1 VPDLLLLFLKW
12 PEPGLA
18 KTRLIPALG
27 PETAAAVYRLL
38 AEAEVA
44 ATRPGAG
51 EYDRLFC
58 FSPAAAEAQVRA
70 WFPGE
75 AVWPQ
80 PEGDLG
86 HRMASAFGA
95 AFARGANRVALVG
108 TDIPGVTRDL
118 VARSFDAL
126 AAADLVLGPTHDGGY
141 YLVAMARPLPELFE
155 GMEWSTTGV
164 LAATRERAEALG
176 LGTRLVR
183 PLTDIDTLDDLR
195 ATWDEIDPLLGREP
209 EVRDAVARALAL
221 RPGGARFGAQ

>member
-1 VPDLLLLFLKW
+1 MPDLLLLFLKW

-27 PETAAAVYRLL
+27 AETAAAVYRLL

-44 ATRPGAG
+44 ATRPDAR

-58 FSPAAAEAQVRA
+58 FSPADAEARIRA

-75 AVWPQ
+75 GVWPQ

-86 HRMASAFGA
+86 QRMAKAFEAGFRTGA
-95 AFARGANRVALVG
+95 RRVALVG
-108 TDIPGVTRDL
+108 TDIPWVTRDL
-118 VARSFDAL
+118 VARSFEAL
-126 AAADLVLGPTHDGGY
+126 ASADLVLGPTHDGGY
-141 YLVAMARPLPELFE
+141 YLVAMARPLPELFA

-164 LAATRERAEALG
+164 LAATRGRAEALG
-176 LGTRLVR
+176 LETHLAP
-183 PLTDIDTLDDLR
+183 PLTDIDTLDDLG
-195 ATWDEIDPLLGREP
+195 ATWAELEPLLGREP
-209 EVRDAVARALAL
+209 GVRDAVARALAQ

>member
-1 VPDLLLLFLKW
+1 MPDLLLLFLKW

-44 ATRPGAG
+44 ATRPEAG

-58 FSPAAAEAQVRA
+58 FSPADAEARVRA

-75 AVWPQ
+75 GLWPQ

-86 HRMASAFGA
+86 QRMAKAFEAGFRSGA
-95 AFARGANRVALVG
+95 KRVALVG
-108 TDIPGVTRDL
+108 TDIPWVTRDL

-126 AAADLVLGPTHDGGY
+126 ASADLVLGPTHDGGY
-141 YLVAMARPLPELFE
+141 YLVAMARPHPKLFE
-155 GMEWSTTGV
+155 GIEWSTAGV
-164 LAATRERAEALG
+164 LAATRERADALG
-176 LGTRLVR
+176 LETRTVM

-195 ATWDEIDPLLGREP
+195 ATWDEIEPLLGREP
-209 EVRDAVARALAL
+209 GVRDAVARALAQG
-221 RPGGARFGAQ
+221 PGERRFGAQ